1 MYAGIQARA
10 RSKSSPSPLPTRVSS
25 TGRPWGCLA
34 APAPPTKKKPL
45 AVLFPSPHKE
55 AAAEALQSCRLS
67 RE

>member
-10 RSKSSPSPLPTRVSS
+10 RSKSSPSHSPHQGQLHGLPVGLSRCTR
-25 TGRPWGCLA
+25 
-34 APAPPTKKKPL
+34 PPPKKPL

-55 AAAEALQSCRLS
+55 AAAEALQSCPLS